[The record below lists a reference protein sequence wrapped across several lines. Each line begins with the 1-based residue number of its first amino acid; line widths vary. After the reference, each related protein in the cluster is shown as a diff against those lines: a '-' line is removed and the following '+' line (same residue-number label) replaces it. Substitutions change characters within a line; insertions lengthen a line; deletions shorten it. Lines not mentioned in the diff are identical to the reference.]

1 MQQRHASYRFF
12 IPFLALFALGCAEE
26 ALKEIAPRIAVS
38 VCETPVVS
46 VDGKVLGGVAD
57 CEVAFGQSDISVR
70 ATQEITVSNP
80 SSVELVISSVVLSE
94 DSDPSYRID
103 LAPESIGPGLS
114 AVLQISFR
122 PNFESALE
130 GEALIYSN
138 AKNLGQDEAVVIKL
152 TGTGVDNGLPA
163 LELVPSDCDF
173 GNVAV
178 GGIGQCDIAVKN
190 TGNRALV
197 IDSLELVNSETIVPQ
212 ESQLDEPFG
221 FFGRAPTESDAI
233 EAGQEL
239 TLSMRFT
246 PDALGGYY
254 GQLKALTND
263 PNQNEVAIGLE
274 GVGVNPPTATCG
286 IKSIN
291 GDTTAVGND
300 IEPLDDV
307 VLTGDASE
315 ASISEGNIV
324 GYEWEIVHQ
333 PGGSNVTLSS
343 PTEVDTGFSFAGRA
357 GIDLAGTY
365 VVRLTVIDDLGTRSI
380 NDCTVEFEAI
390 PTDTIH
396 VQLVWDT
403 SYGDMDLHMTKKN
416 SQGEYCIG
424 WSSAAPTTSTPQS
437 TTNCTG
443 EQLDCYWSNCKPT
456 SSSNSPPDWDAD
468 GVSRS
473 TGDPSLDI
481 DDLTGYGP
489 ENINIDEAVDGSY
502 LVGIHHFSSPQ
513 SGGIG
518 NTVRIYLYGQLQAEF
533 YNVLEPVG
541 EQGNFWEVAIV
552 HWPDPES
559 GVPCIEDLS
568 TSHLECPDY

>member
-1 MQQRHASYRFF
+1 MQQRIAYCRYFVPFF
-12 IPFLALFALGCAEE
+12 MLLANGCAEE

-57 CEVAFGQSDISVR
+57 CEVAFGQADISVR

-80 SSVELVISSVVLSE
+80 SSVELVIDSVVLSE
-94 DSDPSYRID
+94 DTDPSYRVD
-103 LAPESIGPGLS
+103 LIPESIGPGLS
-114 AVLQISFR
+114 AVLQVSFR
-122 PNFESALE
+122 PNFESSLE
-130 GEALIYSN
+130 GELLIYSN
-138 AKNLGQDEAVVIKL
+138 AKNLGQDEAVTIKL
-152 TGTGVDNGLPA
+152 TGVGVDNGLPA
-163 LELVPSDCDF
+163 LELIPADCDF

-178 GGIGQCDIAVKN
+178 GGIGQCDIAVRN

-197 IDSLELVNSETIVPQ
+197 IDSLVLVNNETIVPPGS
-212 ESQLDEPFG
+212 ELDEPFG
-221 FFGRAPTESDAI
+221 FFGRAPTEEDAI
-233 EAGQEL
+233 EPGQEL

-263 PNQNEVAIGLE
+263 PNQNEVTINLE
-274 GVGVNPPTATCG
+274 GVGVNPPTAFCG

-291 GDTTAVGND
+291 GDTSAAGNA

-307 VLTGDASE
+307 VLTADESE
-315 ASISEGNIV
+315 ASVSEGEIV

-333 PGGSNVTLSS
+333 PGGSNVSLSS
-343 PTEVDTGFSFAGRA
+343 PDSVDTGFTFAGRA

-365 VVRLTVIDDLGTRSI
+365 VVRLTVLDDLGTRSI

-416 SQGEYCIG
+416 SQDEYCIG
-424 WSSAAPTTSTPQS
+424 YSGVDHISSSPESTTS
-437 TTNCTG
+437 CGG
-443 EQLDCYWSNCKPT
+443 EQLDCYFGNCKPT
-456 SSSNSPPDWDAD
+456 SSSNSPPDWDED
-468 GVSRS
+468 GISRS
-473 TGDPSLDI
+473 AGDPSLDI
-481 DDLTGYGP
+481 DDLSGYGP
-489 ENINIDEAVDGSY
+489 ENINIDEAVNGSY
-502 LVGIHHFSSPQ
+502 LVGIHHFSSGQ

-533 YNVLEPVG
+533 YNVLEPDTG
-541 EQGNFWEVAIV
+541 GDFWEVAIV
-552 HWPDPES
+552 HWPDPEL
-559 GVPCIEDLS
+559 GIPCIEDLS
-568 TSHLECPDY
+568 TSQLECPDY